1 MPETQAD
8 TQLLATFVAVAD
20 EQSFTKAARRLG
32 IGKGTVSRAIA
43 QLEEQLGAELVH
55 RTTRAVALST
65 AGVALYERVAPHVIA
80 LNQAVQ
86 KLPER
91 AAVPSGEL
99 RMTAPQDI
107 AIVVLPDDPDPVRA
121 PLPRRPHR
129 PARHQPPGRPRRR
142 GLRPGD
148 PRGDDDEGFDAD
160 RAPPRHRRPRAS
172 TPRPATSP
180 AAAGP
185 KRIGDARPRLAAAS
199 VRARRALKLPSDTPA
214 RIVCDDFMVIRA
226 LARAGAGIGMMP
238 PFVGAPYVS
247 QGLLEDLELDEPASL
262 RAGLYIALPVERP
275 GPAQGHRLPGLLR
288 GIDDEVAL
296 RLSGVRSQPE
306 VSCHPM
312 RRRRRR
318 HATTAT
324 RARCWRSPSTPLA
337 FRWRARWPTPR
348 PARSWSSTVAGS
360 R

>member
-32 IGKGTVSRAIA
+32 IGKGTVSRAIS

-65 AGVALYERVAPHVIA
+65 AGVALYERVAPHMIA

-107 AIVVLPDDPDPVRA
+107 AVVVLPEILTQFARRYPDVRVD
-121 PLPRRPHR
+121 
-129 PARHQPPGRPRRR
+129 
-142 GLRPGD
+142 LRATNRQVD
-148 PRGDDDEGFDAD
+148 LVAEGFDLAI
-160 RAPPRHRRPRAS
+160 RAAPTLKDSTLTIRRIGIAGIGFY
-172 TPRPATSP
+172 
-180 AAAGP
+180 AAPSYVARRGRP
-185 KRIGDARPRLAAAS
+185 KRIGDARHDWLLHPFAA
-199 VRARRALKLPSDTPA
+199 RALKFPSDTLA
-214 RIVCDDFMVIRA
+214 RIACDDFMVIRA

-247 QGLLEDLELDEPASL
+247 QGLLEDLELDTPGL
-262 RAGLYIALPVERP
+262 RAGLYIAYPS
-275 GPAQGHRLPGLLR
+275 
-288 GIDDEVAL
+288 
-296 RLSGVRSQPE
+296 SGQVPRK
-306 VSCHPM
+306 V
-312 RRRRRR
+312 
-318 HATTAT
+318 T
-324 RARCWRSPSTPLA
+324 A
-337 FRWRARWPTPR
+337 FRDFFVESMAKSPF
-348 PARSWSSTVAGS
+348 A
-360 R
+360 

>member
-32 IGKGTVSRAIA
+32 IGKGTVSRAIS

-65 AGVALYERVAPHVIA
+65 AGVALYERVAPHMIA

-107 AIVVLPDDPDPVRA
+107 AVVVLPEISSTQFARRYPDVRVD
-121 PLPRRPHR
+121 
-129 PARHQPPGRPRRR
+129 
-142 GLRPGD
+142 LRATNRQVD
-148 PRGDDDEGFDAD
+148 LVAEGFDLAI
-160 RAPPRHRRPRAS
+160 RAAPTLKDSTLTIRRIGIAGIGFY
-172 TPRPATSP
+172 
-180 AAAGP
+180 AAPSYVARRGRP
-185 KRIGDARPRLAAAS
+185 KRIGDARHDWLLHPFAA
-199 VRARRALKLPSDTPA
+199 RALKFPFDTLA
-214 RIVCDDFMVIRA
+214 RIACDDFMVIRV

-247 QGLLEDLELDEPASL
+247 QGLLEDLGLDTPGL
-262 RAGLYIALPVERP
+262 RAGLYIAYPS
-275 GPAQGHRLPGLLR
+275 
-288 GIDDEVAL
+288 
-296 RLSGVRSQPE
+296 SGQVPRK
-306 VSCHPM
+306 V
-312 RRRRRR
+312 
-318 HATTAT
+318 T
-324 RARCWRSPSTPLA
+324 A
-337 FRWRARWPTPR
+337 FRDFFVESMAKLPF
-348 PARSWSSTVAGS
+348 A
-360 R
+360 